1 MAGFNRVILI
11 GNLTRDPELR
21 YTPQGTPVT
30 DLSLAVNTV
39 RGGRGTEKKEEV
51 LFIDC
56 TVWDRQ
62 AETCCEYLKK
72 GRPVLVE
79 GRLVDDRWQD
89 KETGEKR
96 SRTKVLVAS
105 VQFLGSGGRDRE
117 DGGAPSSSSSSRR
130 TAPPS
135 RRESGGGGSG
145 ADDDFGPSPG
155 GDDIPF

>member
-1 MAGFNRVILI
+1 MAGYNRVFLI

-21 YTPQGTPVT
+21 YTPQGTPVA
-30 DLSLAVNTV
+30 DLPLAVNTV

-62 AETCCEYLKK
+62 AETCCECLKK

-79 GRLVDDRWQD
+79 GRLVDDSWQD
-89 KETGEKR
+89 KETGAKR
-96 SRTKVLVAS
+96 HRTKVMVAS
-105 VQFLGSGGRDRE
+105 VQFLSAGRGSE
-117 DGGAPSSSSSSRR
+117 DGGAPSSPASGQG
-130 TAPPS
+130 TAAPS
-135 RRESGGGGSG
+135 RRKLAGDSPPV
-145 ADDDFGPSPG
+145 DDDFDSSPP

>member
-1 MAGFNRVILI
+1 MAGYNRVFLI

-21 YTPQGTPVT
+21 YTPQGTPVA
-30 DLSLAVNTV
+30 DLPLAVNTA

-56 TVWDRQ
+56 VVWDRQ

-79 GRLVDDRWQD
+79 GRLVEDSWQD

-96 SRTKVLVAS
+96 RRTKVMVAA
-105 VQFLGSGGRDRE
+105 VQFLSAGRGNE
-117 DGGAPSSSSSSRR
+117 DGGAPSSPSSSSRGV
-130 TAPPS
+130 TPS
-135 RRESGGGGSG
+135 SARREST
-145 ADDDFGPSPG
+145 DDDFSLPPTN
-155 GDDIPF
+155 DDIPF